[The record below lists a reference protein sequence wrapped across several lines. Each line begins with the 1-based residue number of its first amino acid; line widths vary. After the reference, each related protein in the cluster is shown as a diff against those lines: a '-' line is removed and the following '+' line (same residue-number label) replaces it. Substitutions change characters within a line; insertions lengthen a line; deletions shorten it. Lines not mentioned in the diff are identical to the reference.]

1 MDAAEGEALAIE
13 VAYGAEEVQRVAV
26 ITVAKGTTIRAAIER
41 SGLLAE
47 FAEIDL
53 AQNPVGVFG
62 SVCELDDLVM
72 VGDRVEIYRPLLA
85 DPKQAR
91 RRRAR

>member
-53 AQNPVGVFG
+53 AQNPVGC
-62 SVCELDDLVM
+62 SVAFVSWMTLSW
-72 VGDRVEIYRPLLA
+72 
-85 DPKQAR
+85 
-91 RRRAR
+91 RATAWRFTGPY